1 MRGFRVKKLA
11 ILLMTILWVL
21 PCMANQALDAIQE
34 IAKIREAKS
43 NPNSA
48 QDGKAKMLSE
58 NYYFVY
64 IFKETCP
71 HCKKFTPV
79 LKSFAD
85 EFHVHVESYSFDG
98 GPALEFNA
106 KPLTPELFKTFY
118 VDGNYK
124 PSVPALFLVNNHTH
138 EAYAVLFGEAEPYE
152 LSQRVDK
159 LLEHIEE
166 RFHA

>member
-1 MRGFRVKKLA
+1 MKKLA

-43 NPNSA
+43 NPNSV

-85 EFHVHVESYSFDG
+85 EFHVNVESYSFDG

-106 KPLTPELFKTFY
+106 KPITSELFKTFY

>member
-1 MRGFRVKKLA
+1 MKKLA
-11 ILLMTILWVL
+11 ILLMTALWVL

-43 NPNSA
+43 NLNSA

-85 EFHVHVESYSFDG
+85 EFHVHVESYRFDG

>member
-1 MRGFRVKKLA
+1 MKKLA
-11 ILLMTILWVL
+11 ILLMTILWGL

-43 NPNSA
+43 NSNSA

-106 KPLTPELFKTFY
+106 KPITSELFKTFY